1 MSYALPFSPP
11 SPWIARFAPLLRP
24 GAHMLDVACGGGRH
38 LRHFRDRGLAV
49 TGVDIDLRGV
59 ADLTGTDGVTLIQ
72 ADLEGTDGWPP
83 GLLDFDVVVVT
94 NYLHRPLLPA
104 IAGTV
109 KPGGFLLYETFANG
123 NQRHGRPSSPAF
135 LLREGELL
143 HLAMEQGLQVIAFEQ
158 GEVSSPKA
166 AIVQR
171 LAARRPFGAAADLNG
186 DPEPVPLPPA

>member
-1 MSYALPFSPP
+1 MSHALPFAPP
-11 SPWIARFAPLLRP
+11 SPWIARFAPLVRAGHSL
-24 GAHMLDVACGGGRH
+24 LDVACGGGRH
-38 LRHFRDRGLAV
+38 LRHFLDRGCQV

-59 ADLTGTDGVTLIQ
+59 TDLDGRPGVTLIQ
-72 ADLEGTDGWPP
+72 ADLEGPDGWPA
-83 GLLDFDVVVVT
+83 GLSGFDAIIVT

-104 IAGTV
+104 LIGALR
-109 KPGGFLLYETFANG
+109 PGGLLLYETFANG

-135 LLREGELL
+135 LLRSGELL
-143 HLAMEQGLQVIAFEQ
+143 ALAAAQGLQVVAFEQ

-171 LAARRPFGAAADLNG
+171 LAAVRPNGPAPDLGG